1 MKDALDYFS
10 PDYAAARERFRASA
24 RVAGAAPHMLELAAR
39 GPSGEALTIDIAWL
53 GAQQPRRVF
62 LHTCG
67 LHGVEGFAGS
77 AIQLALLAHP
87 PAVDAQSAVVLVH
100 VLNPYGMAWLRRANE
115 HNVDLNRNF
124 PGEGNSWSGG
134 PALYRKIDRLLNPQT
149 PPGVDFFLLRA
160 LTRVALH
167 GFRPLKQAVAEGQY
181 EFERGLFYG
190 GTRPERGPQ
199 LFMDWLSRHLGATER
214 IFAVDVHTGLGPPGE
229 ETVIAGSA
237 SNVTP
242 ADGLGN
248 ALAREVV
255 APSTESEVAYMIR
268 GGLGDGLRQALPH
281 TAVDSVVQEI
291 GTCSP
296 FAVLRAL
303 RDENRWHHYGKA
315 HLEHPAKRQLREALC
330 PSAPQWRDKALAKG
344 IALAARG
351 AQWLFGTQETGA

>member
-24 RVAGAAPHMLELAAR
+24 RVAGAAPDVLELAAR
-39 GPSGEALTIDIAWL
+39 GPSGETLTIDIAWL
-53 GAQQPRRVF
+53 GAQHPRCVF

-77 AIQLALLAHP
+77 AIQLALLARP
-87 PAVDAQSAVVLVH
+87 PAIDAHCAVVLVH

-124 PGEGNSWSGG
+124 PGEGNSWSGA
-134 PALYRKIDRLLNPQT
+134 PALYRKINRLLNPAT
-149 PPGVDFFLLRA
+149 PPGFDFFSLRA

-190 GTRPERGPQ
+190 GKRPERGPQ
-199 LFMDWLSRHLGATER
+199 LFIDWISRRLGAAEQV
-214 IFAVDVHTGLGPPGE
+214 FALDVHTGLGRPGE
-229 ETVIAGSA
+229 ETVIAGST
-237 SNVTP
+237 SNATS
-242 ADGLGN
+242 AEGLGD

-255 APSTESEVAYMIR
+255 APSAESDVAYTIR
-268 GGLGDGLRQALPH
+268 GGLGDALRDALPH
-281 TAVDSVVQEI
+281 AAVDSVVQEI

-296 FAVLRAL
+296 VAVLHAL
-303 RDENRWHHYGKA
+303 REENRWHHFGKA
-315 HLEHPAKRQLREALC
+315 HLEHHAKRRLREALC
-330 PSAPQWRDKALAKG
+330 PSAPQWRNQALAKG
-344 IALAARG
+344 VALAVRS
-351 AQWLFGTQETGA
+351 AQWLFGRQGTGT